1 MLEQLLALVPPWI
14 MGVVFIVI
22 LVLLILLGIPVTF
35 SIGLT
40 SVLFMLLYGIHPT
53 TIIRGIMYPMQ
64 SFPLLGVFLFVF
76 MGTVFEKAGLTEVLV
91 EALQPLVGRFKGG
104 LGTVLTMGC
113 ALYGLL
119 TGAVAAT
126 AAAFSKI
133 LGPAMVKRGYPK
145 GYTSALI
152 ASSAT
157 LGAFIPPSIPAII
170 IATSIGGS
178 VFTMFM
184 VAASLG
190 ILVIAGLI
198 IINLVISFKNGYGG
212 IERAYTHREIVVNML
227 RALPLLVVPLGV
239 LGGIYLGVFSVTEAG
254 ALGAV
259 LSLVVA
265 AAYRRLSLRLV
276 PQIFIDSAKTTA
288 VVMLMIAASYVLNYT
303 WSLSGINNSLL
314 SFFMGMARSVDPRV
328 ALSVLAVLL
337 FVLGMFFDVIV
348 LAIAWGSVIVAAFA
362 PFGIDIYHIGG
373 LFLMGVLIGTATP
386 PVGAAVFVVSDSLE
400 IKVEEIIRS
409 MKPFYAFF
417 LLFYVLAVFVP
428 DLSLW
433 LPKLLGL
440 IK

>member
-1 MLEQLLALVPPWI
+1 MLEQLIAFVPPWA
-14 MGVVFIVI
+14 MGIAFIVI

-40 SVLFMLLYGIHPT
+40 SVLFMLIYGIHPT

-76 MGTVFEKAGLTEVLV
+76 MGVVFEKAGLTEVLV
-91 EALQPLVGRFKGG
+91 EALQPLVGRFRGG
-104 LGTVLTMGC
+104 LGTVLVVGC

-126 AAAFSKI
+126 AAAFSRI
-133 LGPAMVKRGYPK
+133 LGPAMIKRGYPK
-145 GYTSALI
+145 GYTSALVS
-152 ASSAT
+152 SSAA

-178 VFTMFM
+178 VLAMFM
-184 VAASLG
+184 VGAALG
-190 ILVIAGLI
+190 LLIMVGLVL
-198 IINLVISFKNGYGG
+198 INLAISYKNGYGG
-212 IERAYTHREIVVNML
+212 IERVYTRKEVVANAL
-227 RALPLLVVPLGV
+227 RALPLLSVPLGV

-254 ALGAV
+254 AFGAV

-265 AAYRRLSLRLV
+265 AAYKRLSLRHF
-276 PQIFIDSAKTTA
+276 PQLFIESTKTTS

-314 SFFMGMARSVDPRV
+314 NFFMGVARSVDPLV
-328 ALSVLAVLL
+328 ALSILATML

-362 PFGIDIYHIGG
+362 PFGINIYHIGG
-373 LFLMGVLIGTATP
+373 LFLLGVLIGTTTP
-386 PVGAAVFVVSDSLE
+386 PVGAAVFVVSDALE
-400 IKVEEIIRS
+400 VKVEDIIKS
-409 MKPFYAFF
+409 MKPFYLFY
-417 LLFYVLAVFVP
+417 LLFYLLAVFVP
-428 DLSLW
+428 DITLW
-433 LPKLLGL
+433 LPRLLGL
-440 IK
+440 IR